1 MQTSQHP
8 RSLLSTF
15 DVTKEMHLFLADI
28 SGKIRNFIQTATL
41 FQSWQEMRSLH
52 SAWSKTKVSV
62 IWAPKHCC
70 AALAFALVVASLTE
84 QACTWAV
91 IYTEEKEWC
100 KETSLPSSSL
110 VLNGQKHTGKVTY
123 IQISEVFIVI

>member
-41 FQSWQEMRSLH
+41 FQS
-52 SAWSKTKVSV
+52 
-62 IWAPKHCC
+62 
-70 AALAFALVVASLTE
+70 
-84 QACTWAV
+84 
-91 IYTEEKEWC
+91 
-100 KETSLPSSSL
+100 
-110 VLNGQKHTGKVTY
+110 
-123 IQISEVFIVI
+123 